1 MGQDGKARR
10 ELAFPLGLGF
20 LAHQGQAEKAEAG

>member
-10 ELAFPLGLGF
+10 
-20 LAHQGQAEKAEAG
+20 AGRL